1 MSRSLVGLALLVV
14 CLSAHAQEERWTF
27 ALTPYVW
34 LPNVNGTLKY
44 SPPPDNSGGP
54 EVDTGPNN
62 YLENLK
68 MVLMLS
74 GEARKGRWSIVSD
87 FVYLR
92 FENQKSNVR
101 SVDFG
106 GARVD
111 TSATGSTESSL
122 KGVEWTLATGY
133 TLVQSPRASLDV
145 LAGFRYFGV
154 EARSD
159 WQLGATVNGPGGA
172 QTFPAAGSIS
182 RRADIWDALVGV
194 RGQLRWEEG
203 GPWFV
208 PYYLDAGAGSSRLT
222 WQGLAGVGYAFKW
235 GDLVLAYRTL
245 RYDQDDDKLF
255 HDFRFSGT
263 TLGATFRF

>member
-1 MSRSLVGLALLVV
+1 MKVIFLLAMLFAG
-14 CLSAHAQEERWTF
+14 SATAQEWSF
-27 ALTPYVW
+27 AVTPYVW

-44 SPPPDNSGGP
+44 SPPPSGTGAP
-54 EVDTGPNN
+54 EVETGPNN

-87 FVYLR
+87 VVYLK
-92 FENQKSNVR
+92 FAGEKSNVR

-106 GARVD
+106 GSRVD
-111 TSATGSTESSL
+111 ASATGSSQSSL
-122 KGVEWTLATGY
+122 KGFEWTLAGGY
-133 TLVQSPRASLDV
+133 TVVQTPRASLDV
-145 LAGFRYFGV
+145 IGGFRYFGI

-159 WQLGATVNGPGGA
+159 WQLNAAVNGPGGGQA
-172 QTFPAAGSIS
+172 FPASGSIA
-182 RRADIWDALVGV
+182 RRADIWDAIVGV
-194 RGQLRWEEG
+194 RGRLRWDES
-203 GPWFV
+203 PWFV
-208 PYYLDAGAGSSRLT
+208 PYYLDAGVGSSRLT
-222 WQGLAGVGYAFKW
+222 WQGLAGIGYGFKW
-235 GDLVLAYRTL
+235 GDLALAYRTL